1 MSTNHTILK
10 GVNLHKRFR
19 VQTASG
25 KSAGLLTA
33 VDGAT
38 LEIAGGETVGI
49 AGESGCGK
57 STLGKLMAGLLK
69 PDTGDVIYRDTAI
82 SAMSRSESA
91 TFRRH
96 TQMIFQDPFSSLNPR
111 MRIGDIIAEPMLI
124 AKSEP
129 PSSLRKRAEDLMAS
143 VGLRP
148 EQYDRF
154 PHEFSGG
161 QRQRIGIAR
170 ALSSSPAVIIADE
183 PVSSLDVSIQAQI
196 INLLQSLKNEYNLSM
211 LIISHDLSVLRHI
224 CDRICIM
231 YLGSIVE
238 IAPTSELF
246 CRCLHPYT
254 EALLAAIPSLDPD
267 MRQNIMLKDDL
278 PSPLSLPTGCRF
290 HPRCRYAEE
299 ICRRE
304 SPGLTSHKGHYS
316 ACHLSGTI
324 FPKP

>member
-1 MSTNHTILK
+1 MSVKQPILK

-19 VQTASG
+19 VKASAG
-25 KSAGLLTA
+25 AAAGLLTA

-38 LEIAGGETVGI
+38 LEIAKGETVGI

-57 STLGKLMAGLLK
+57 STLGKLMAGLINA
-69 PDTGDVIYRDTAI
+69 DHGDVSYCGTAI
-82 SAMSRSESA
+82 STMTRSEFAS
-91 TFRRH
+91 FRRQ

-111 MRIGDIIAEPMLI
+111 MRIGDIIGEPLLI
-124 AKSEP
+124 AGGNSGT
-129 PSSLRKRAEDLMAS
+129 SLRTKVEALMTT

-170 ALSSSPAVIIADE
+170 ALSTSPALIIADE

-196 INLLQSLKNEYNLSM
+196 INLLQSLKIEYSLAM
-211 LIISHDLSVLRHI
+211 MIISHDLSVLRHI
-224 CDRICIM
+224 CDRVCIM

-238 IAPTSELF
+238 IAPASELF
-246 CRCLHPYT
+246 GHFRHPYT
-254 EALLAAIPSLDPD
+254 EALLAAIPSIEPETARSVL
-267 MRQNIMLKDDL
+267 LKDDF
-278 PSPLSLPTGCRF
+278 PSPLALPSGCRF
-290 HPRCRYAEE
+290 HPRCRYAAE

-304 SPGLTSHKGHYS
+304 SPLLAGVNGHVS
-316 ACHLSGTI
+316 ACHLSDTI
-324 FPKP
+324 FPLQ